1 MQRRPTPFPSGER
14 RLRLQRGIA
23 VSLIGLSVLGAAYSP
38 YPQDRR
44 NGDVVYIP
52 TPEEVVEKM
61 LELAQLKST
70 DIVYDLG
77 SGDGRIPIMAAQ
89 TFGARG
95 VGIEINPVLV
105 REAQENARAAGVSHL
120 VRFIEAD
127 LFQADLRE
135 ATVVTL
141 FLLESLNERLR
152 PKLLAELRP
161 GSRIVSH
168 EYGIGGWR
176 PEKSVEIVRRM
187 VHLWTVPPKQN

>member
-1 MQRRPTPFPSGER
+1 
-14 RLRLQRGIA
+14 LRLHRGIA
-23 VSLIGLSVLGAAYSP
+23 VSLIGLSVLGAAYAP
-38 YPQDRR
+38 YQDRR

-61 LELAQLKST
+61 LEVAQVKGT

-89 TFGARG
+89 MFGARG

-120 VRFIEAD
+120 VRFIQAD
-127 LFQADLRE
+127 LFKADLRE

-168 EYGIGGWR
+168 EFGIGDWR